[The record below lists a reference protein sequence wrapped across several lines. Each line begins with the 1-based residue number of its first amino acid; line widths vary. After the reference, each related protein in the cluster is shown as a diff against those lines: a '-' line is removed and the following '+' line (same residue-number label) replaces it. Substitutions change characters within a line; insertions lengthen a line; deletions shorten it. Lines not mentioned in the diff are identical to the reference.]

1 MDCMKGNQFIVI
13 SVIWFAFAPIIS
25 FTFNKL
31 STHPTAF
38 DRWICNI
45 VIIGVTSVTTVTVYV
60 YHQHTGDS
68 ITRQNSIWSVYFT
81 INVFFFVLLFCFAQL
96 GFPQSDTIDIN
107 FWRHFSVFLFVT
119 QLNGIQFTLK
129 LFGILITQIPNSLSA
144 GTAKL

>member
-1 MDCMKGNQFIVI
+1 MYIINTQAIRLQDKIQFEVFI
-13 SVIWFAFAPIIS
+13 
-25 FTFNKL
+25 L
-31 STHPTAF
+31 
-38 DRWICNI
+38 RLM
-45 VIIGVTSVTTVTVYV
+45 Y
-60 YHQHTGDS
+60 
-68 ITRQNSIWSVYFT
+68 
-81 INVFFFVLLFCFAQL
+81 FFFVLLFCFAGL